1 MPRALPWTSD
11 QDARLTALLDQ
22 RGSTLRKAALQLGV
36 SRSFAQRR
44 AKMLEQKNTRL
55 LCSRDR
61 EDAGAAPLP
70 AGHPITWSAIDWH
83 GSHKGFGSVVQSNSC
98 R

>member
-11 QDARLTALLDQ
+11 QDAHLTALLDQ

-44 AKMLEQKNTRL
+44 AKL
-55 LCSRDR
+55 LLKQQAQTICTPDR

-70 AGHPITWSAIDWH
+70 AGHPITWSAINWH
-83 GSHKGFGSVVQSNSC
+83 RPDEVQ

>member
-1 MPRALPWTSD
+1 MPRALHWTSD

-44 AKMLEQKNTRL
+44 AKLLLREQTRSI
-55 LCSRDR
+55 CTPDR

-70 AGHPITWSAIDWH
+70 AGHPITWSAINWH
-83 GSHKGFGSVVQSNSC
+83 RSEDGTPGRVRC
-98 R
+98 